1 MLIAS
6 AIACILSGLITV
18 LLTYYKPPAYWNN
31 ASRSFF
37 RPLIGDRVAAPLEHR
52 ATAWLHDAI
61 APAMRSIIGAERNCR
76 GIC

>member
-6 AIACILSGLITV
+6 AIACILSGLITI

-37 RPLIGDRVAAPLEHR
+37 RPLIGDR
-52 ATAWLHDAI
+52 ATAWLHYA
-61 APAMRSIIGAERNCR
+61 IGAGLIAVGVILLNRN
-76 GIC
+76 